1 MKHISYLLLA
11 VIVCMTA
18 CRNHT
23 GETINDILT
32 KDTIDGDIVAL
43 QSALRADNT
52 RFGVTL
58 HSYEFHRIFDTPAP
72 KGYKPFYISHYGRH
86 GSRSDWGKVAY
97 MNVKNVLEEAKQK
110 GVLTGKGEVLLSKTD
125 SIILLYNG
133 MDGRLTDRGEREHAR
148 LAERMYYRFR
158 PVFKSNNGQP
168 ILIQSIAS
176 RVPRC
181 IISMAAFTNSLT
193 SLNQHIGYNFDTGD
207 RMQEYIDCCK
217 PESDRMK
224 ANIRR
229 IQDSLMAQLPFDS
242 TFVLEALFSDT
253 NDLQLP
259 NLKDFQRDI
268 FNTCAVAQDYDIALN
283 VLDYMAFETAYYW
296 QMNATYTIALRT
308 CNIVGISD
316 ERIPNAQIAVNELVE
331 KADAA
336 IADGIYVADLRFGHD
351 YPLVYFVNRLGIS
364 GVGEQLLPGEIE
376 QRWWAHRN
384 ITMASNLQ
392 VIFYRSDKSEEILV
406 KVLYNEVER
415 RIIGLEP
422 ISGPYYRWADV
433 RAKWCNN

>member
-1 MKHISYLLLA
+1 MLA

-18 CRNHT
+18 CCNYT
-23 GETINDILT
+23 GETFNCVLT
-32 KDTIDGDIVAL
+32 ADTIAGDI
-43 QSALRADNT
+43 SALKAALKADYT

-58 HSYEFHRIFDTPAP
+58 HSYEFHRIVDTPAP
-72 KGYKPFYISHYGRH
+72 KGYQPFYISHYGRH
-86 GSRSDWGKVAY
+86 GSRSNWGNEPY
-97 MNVKNVLEEAKQK
+97 INVKNMLEEAKQK
-110 GVLTGKGEVLLSKTD
+110 GVLTDKGETLLVKTD
-125 SIILLYNG
+125 SILLLYDG

-158 PVFKSNNGQP
+158 PVFSSNNGRP

-176 RVPRC
+176 KSPRC
-181 IISMAAFTNSLT
+181 IVSMAAFTNSLT

-217 PESDRMK
+217 RESDWMK
-224 ANIRR
+224 DNIRR
-229 IQDSLMAQLPFDS
+229 IQDSLMVQLPLDS

-253 NDLQLP
+253 KDLQLP

-296 QMNATYTIALRT
+296 QMDATYTIALRT

-336 IADGIYVADLRFGHD
+336 IAEGIYVADLRFGHD

-392 VIFYRSDKSEEILV
+392 VVFYRSDKNDEILV

-415 RIIGLEP
+415 RIMGLEP
-422 ISGPYYRWADV
+422 VSGPYYRWTDV
-433 RAKWCNN
+433 RAKWSNN